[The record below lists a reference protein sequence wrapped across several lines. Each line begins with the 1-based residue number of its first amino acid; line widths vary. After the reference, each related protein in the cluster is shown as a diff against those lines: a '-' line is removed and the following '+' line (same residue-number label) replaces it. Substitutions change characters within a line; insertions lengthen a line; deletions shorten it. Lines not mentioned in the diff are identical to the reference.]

1 MRQIFL
7 CDFSTHYMM
16 GDSCAVVRFTPKE
29 FENFLT
35 MMKASEDDTNGADS
49 DKFDSLIDSIEKKN
63 KVSLYGVAQTPY
75 SELIGKMST
84 KRVISILKQGKNV
97 SGEWEEGSFAFATT
111 EKKAREAVMKIEAK
125 HVCDGW
131 F

>member
-1 MRQIFL
+1 MRQVFL

-35 MMKASEDDTNGADS
+35 AMKASENDDDAF
-49 DKFDSLIDSIEKKN
+49 DKFEELIDNIEKKN

-75 SELIGKMST
+75 GELIGKMSP
-84 KRVISILKQGKNV
+84 KRVISVLKQGKNV

-125 HVCDGW
+125 HVGDGW